1 MKPKTYF
8 SIVLFLALFV
18 SCNQN
23 SDFEQKNIDGDF
35 TIELPTYMHE
45 LDLGIPEA
53 SLQYGNELE
62 EHYVTVIRESP
73 SALTDYGIFNLA
85 GYADMYMAG
94 VEMSIDDATLNQIS
108 DGVEQHNGMEA
119 ITFDV
124 DGVLPENGLG
134 IYYYIKFY
142 KSETAYYYVLDWTL
156 SDYKE
161 QHLSDMKKITN
172 SIKEL

>member
-1 MKPKTYF
+1 MKLKTYL
-8 SIVLFLALFV
+8 SLLLFLVLFV
-18 SCNQN
+18 SCNGE

-53 SLQYGNELE
+53 AMQYGNELE
-62 EHYVTVIRESP
+62 EHYVAVLKESP
-73 SALTDYGIFNLA
+73 STLMEYGVINLA
-85 GYADMYMAG
+85 GYADMYMSG
-94 VEMSIDDATLNQIS
+94 FEVSIEGATINQLS
-108 DGVEQHNGMEA
+108 DGVEQHNGMEV
-119 ITFDV
+119 ITFDA
-124 DGVLPENGLG
+124 DGILPENGLG